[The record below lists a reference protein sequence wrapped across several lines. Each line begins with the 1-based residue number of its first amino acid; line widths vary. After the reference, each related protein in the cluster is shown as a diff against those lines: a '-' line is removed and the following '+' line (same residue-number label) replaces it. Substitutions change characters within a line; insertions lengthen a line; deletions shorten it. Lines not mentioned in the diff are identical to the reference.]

1 MLILRNIERRCEN
14 ILDDTMYSDSI
25 LEMMASTWLLII
37 MMFLVLFTL
46 PIWIVPY
53 LIIKMVLKH
62 KEARDGE

>member
-37 MMFLVLFTL
+37 MMFLVLRWCLNTRRRAMAS
-46 PIWIVPY
+46 
-53 LIIKMVLKH
+53 KKDTDT
-62 KEARDGE
+62 KENEDD